1 MLRKV
6 MLLSPC
12 VGQCQCILI
21 GHTYTLICT
30 DLNWNRTD
38 KAVTVLL
45 SVIRTNRTI
54 FKSGLNKTVDHSRSK
69 SCSIVQRIPKLE
81 VIFLL

>member
-12 VGQCQCILI
+12 VGQCQCNLISHTYILI
-21 GHTYTLICT
+21 CS
-30 DLNWNRTD
+30 DLNWNNTD
-38 KAVTVLL
+38 KVVTVLL
-45 SVIRTNRTI
+45 SVISTNKS
-54 FKSGLNKTVDHSRSK
+54 KSGVNKTVEHSRSK
-69 SCSIVQRIPKLE
+69 SCSIVQCISKLK